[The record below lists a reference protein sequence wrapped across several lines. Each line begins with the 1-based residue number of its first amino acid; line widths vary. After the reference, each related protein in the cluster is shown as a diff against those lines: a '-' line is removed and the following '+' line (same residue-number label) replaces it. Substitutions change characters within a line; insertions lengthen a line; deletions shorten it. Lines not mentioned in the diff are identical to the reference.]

1 MATFPH
7 SLCGIRQDGH
17 GEQHAPMVLRSDMER
32 GIPKQRRA
40 GADVLVRVPCSLVFR
55 SAADAA
61 AFEAW
66 FYADG
71 MGWFDFTLPRTGAVV
86 QARII
91 GGDIG
96 TLSPL
101 TPAWNASERSV
112 VLEYVRPAFVTLAPG
127 LHTVDASRILSVQ
140 RNSTATYIDDA
151 GVLQTAAANVARWQG
166 GLLLVEGEA
175 TNLHLQSDTLTPSW
189 VLSACT
195 AAASAVLGPDPSKN
209 MRLLVPST
217 AVSQHIA
224 YRQPALVA
232 GVTYTHSV
240 YAKADALDRVCL
252 WASATGG
259 ALDSAVGASFNVAS
273 GTVNGVTGSPLAE
286 IEHVGGGIYR
296 CSIKVTAVAN
306 ALGTIGFSNHP
317 VGNSTGYPVGYAG
330 DGVSGVLIV
339 GAQLEP
345 GNLSSYIPTTT
356 AAVTRAADIITV
368 AA

>member
-17 GEQHAPMVLRSDMER
+17 GEQHMPMVLRSDMER

-127 LHTVDASRILSVQ
+127 LYDVDSSRILSVQ
-140 RNSTATYIDDA
+140 LAA
-151 GVLQTAAANVARWQG
+151 GGT
-166 GLLLVEGEA
+166 
-175 TNLHLQSDTLTPSW
+175 TP
-189 VLSACT
+189 
-195 AAASAVLGPDPSKN
+195 
-209 MRLLVPST
+209 
-217 AVSQHIA
+217 
-224 YRQPALVA
+224 
-232 GVTYTHSV
+232 V
-240 YAKADALDRVCL
+240 Y
-252 WASATGG
+252 
-259 ALDSAVGASFNVAS
+259 
-273 GTVNGVTGSPLAE
+273 
-286 IEHVGGGIYR
+286 VGGQLQ
-296 CSIKVTAVAN
+296 V
-306 ALGTIGFSNHP
+306 L
-317 VGNSTGYPVGYAG
+317 TG
-330 DGVSGVLIV
+330 
-339 GAQLEP
+339 
-345 GNLSSYIPTTT
+345 
-356 AAVTRAADIITV
+356 DIITV

>member
-17 GEQHAPMVLRSDMER
+17 GEQHMPMVLRSDMER

-71 MGWFDFTLPRTGAVV
+71 MGWFDFNLPRTGAVV

-127 LHTVDASRILSVQ
+127 LYDVDSSRILSVQ
-140 RNSTATYIDDA
+140 RNSTATYIDSS
-151 GVLQTAAANVARWQG
+151 GVLQTAQANTARYQG
-166 GLLLVEGEA
+166 GQLLVEGEG
-175 TNLHLQSDTLTPSW
+175 TNLLLSSGAFSGASRAKIDLSVVDGAVAGIGGAGVASLITVAGDDPNIYEFVDVSGGQTYTFSFWVKGFGPAAGKVAGFLPWFIGTATGDNVFQNFVLPAELTRLCFQFTPNTSGSMVVRLDLPQNPGSSVGDEIGMTGW
-189 VLSACT
+189 QLEAG
-195 AAASAVLGPDPSKN
+195 AAA
-209 MRLLVPST
+209 T
-217 AVSQHIA
+217 
-224 YRQPALVA
+224 
-232 GVTYTHSV
+232 
-240 YAKADALDRVCL
+240 
-252 WASATGG
+252 
-259 ALDSAVGASFNVAS
+259 
-273 GTVNGVTGSPLAE
+273 
-286 IEHVGGGIYR
+286 
-296 CSIKVTAVAN
+296 
-306 ALGTIGFSNHP
+306 
-317 VGNSTGYPVGYAG
+317 
-330 DGVSGVLIV
+330 
-339 GAQLEP
+339 
-345 GNLSSYIPTTT
+345 SYIPTTT
-356 AAVTRAADIITV
+356 APATRAADIITV